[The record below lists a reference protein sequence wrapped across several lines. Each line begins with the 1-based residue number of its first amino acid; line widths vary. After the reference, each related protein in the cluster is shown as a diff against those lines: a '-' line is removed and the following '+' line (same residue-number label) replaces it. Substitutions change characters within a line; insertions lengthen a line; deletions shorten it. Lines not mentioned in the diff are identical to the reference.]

1 MKREERGERSVNKSL
16 RVTVSF
22 EFSGINDA
30 NSDAANEILESLHE
44 DLEVVRRMQEAD
56 AVWIDDAVIVSGGRE
71 VAA

>member
-1 MKREERGERSVNKSL
+1 MKKSL

-22 EFSGINDA
+22 EFSGIDDPNTDA
-30 NSDAANEILESLHE
+30 VNEILESLHE

-56 AVWIDDAVIVSGGRE
+56 AVWIDDAVIVSGGHE

>member
-1 MKREERGERSVNKSL
+1 MSKSL

-22 EFSGINDA
+22 EFSGIDDPNTDA
-30 NSDAANEILESLHE
+30 VNEILELLHE

-56 AVWIDDAVIVSGGRE
+56 AVWIDDAVIVSGGHE

>member
-1 MKREERGERSVNKSL
+1 MAKKCL
-16 RVTVSF
+16 RVLLTF
-22 EFSGINDA
+22 EFSGIDDA

-56 AVWIDDAVIVSGGRE
+56 AVWIDDAVIVSGEHE

>member
-1 MKREERGERSVNKSL
+1 MASKALK
-16 RVTVSF
+16 VTICF
-22 EFSGINDA
+22 QFDGIDDA

>member
-1 MKREERGERSVNKSL
+1 MSKSL

-22 EFSGINDA
+22 EFSGIDDPNTDA
-30 NSDAANEILESLHE
+30 VNEILESLHE

-56 AVWIDDAVIVSGGRE
+56 AVWIDDAVIVSGGHE